1 MDLSGLPSP
10 MQRLIFYVLTN
21 VINPVFLYSYKAR
34 SLSLYI
40 FASLFS
46 PMILHESLDLAV
58 QGLHATGEIL
68 MPPFNGRKS
77 QIHAADAKSWTKQS
91 ITRTTEMG
99 SE

>member
-1 MDLSGLPSP
+1 MID
-10 MQRLIFYVLTN
+10 
-21 VINPVFLYSYKAR
+21 PVFLYSYMAR

-46 PMILHESLDLAV
+46 PMILHESLDVAV

-99 SE
+99 SSHE